1 MAFKDMKDDLESL
14 EYGKILAQIKS
25 HASSE
30 YGQRY
35 LETHLPSSDIQ
46 QVEKWLKETEEAWE
60 LVRKNVD
67 PFTFFAS
74 DVDAVVDLLN
84 KQGYVP
90 VEDFLNFVKA
100 ADVLVQLRRKLSAE
114 TGVLGSLAK
123 RIVPLDAW
131 LNDVRS
137 KVDESGFVKDD
148 ASRKLSDIRRDQKR
162 LSNEIQDK
170 LQREMDRYQRFI
182 SDRLVV
188 KRGNRYAIPVKS
200 SNVPQV
206 KGIVLDWSGSG
217 QTAYVEPFSVV
228 DMNNRL
234 EELRFMEEQEIYRI
248 FQELCSQ
255 LYPIA
260 EEIRISLRI
269 LGEKLDAKF
278 LKDAVDLLL
287 LHESQLFQAVVH
299 VHHGERLH
307 IGGLTRARPVQ
318 NDAFHLWYIGTL
330 YRNGVAISSFYHQ
343 PVGDKSLV
351 AVHFPL
357 QLILNFIG
365 KPFLVTSDIGKLTAG
380 HHLFTNPL
388 SSTLLRTSFS
398 QASNGTMRLAKLPNT
413 PVSAESFL
421 LSCTKTS
428 AAFYEFK
435 KSSTGT

>member
-1 MAFKDMKDDLESL
+1 
-14 EYGKILAQIKS
+14 
-25 HASSE
+25 
-30 YGQRY
+30 
-35 LETHLPSSDIQ
+35 
-46 QVEKWLKETEEAWE
+46 VEKWLKETEEAWE
-60 LVRKNVD
+60 LARKNVD
-67 PFTFFAS
+67 PFTFFVS

-217 QTAYVEPFSVV
+217 QTSNEAKMENLGVKPETLEKYGAVSSRTAMEMAEGVRKIASTDIGLAVTGIAGPDGGTDEKPVGLVYVALAHSLGTEV
-228 DMNNRL
+228 R
-234 EELRFMEEQEIYRI
+234 ELRLAGNRNRI
-248 FQELCSQ
+248 RNLTVLNAFDMVRR
-255 LYPIA
+255 YVM
-260 EEIRISLRI
+260 
-269 LGEKLDAKF
+269 KLK
-278 LKDAVDLLL
+278 
-287 LHESQLFQAVVH
+287 
-299 VHHGERLH
+299 G
-307 IGGLTRARPVQ
+307 
-318 NDAFHLWYIGTL
+318 
-330 YRNGVAISSFYHQ
+330 
-343 PVGDKSLV
+343 
-351 AVHFPL
+351 
-357 QLILNFIG
+357 
-365 KPFLVTSDIGKLTAG
+365 
-380 HHLFTNPL
+380 
-388 SSTLLRTSFS
+388 
-398 QASNGTMRLAKLPNT
+398 
-413 PVSAESFL
+413 
-421 LSCTKTS
+421 
-428 AAFYEFK
+428 
-435 KSSTGT
+435 

>member
-67 PFTFFAS
+67 PFTFFVS

-228 DMNNRL
+228 
-234 EELRFMEEQEIYRI
+234 
-248 FQELCSQ
+248 
-255 LYPIA
+255 
-260 EEIRISLRI
+260 
-269 LGEKLDAKF
+269 
-278 LKDAVDLLL
+278 
-287 LHESQLFQAVVH
+287 
-299 VHHGERLH
+299 
-307 IGGLTRARPVQ
+307 T
-318 NDAFHLWYIGTL
+318 
-330 YRNGVAISSFYHQ
+330 
-343 PVGDKSLV
+343 
-351 AVHFPL
+351 
-357 QLILNFIG
+357 
-365 KPFLVTSDIGKLTAG
+365 
-380 HHLFTNPL
+380 
-388 SSTLLRTSFS
+388 
-398 QASNGTMRLAKLPNT
+398 
-413 PVSAESFL
+413 
-421 LSCTKTS
+421 
-428 AAFYEFK
+428 
-435 KSSTGT
+435 